1 MKENQRKD
9 VQKKKL
15 INTLCKNNINTV
27 TEELTSSENIVQV
40 YPDDI
45 IAVHDRWIIPST
57 FSQQFVKKLGS

>member
-15 INTLCKNNINTV
+15 INKLCKNNINTV

-45 IAVHDRWIIPST
+45 IVVHDR
-57 FSQQFVKKLGS
+57 